1 MSSRKLGRGTLVIVG
16 VALDRSTPESFSAFE
31 GAVKDPPFILD
42 CQLVAGYCD
51 FS

>member
-1 MSSRKLGRGTLVIVG
+1 MSPRKLGRGTLVIVG

-42 CQLVAGYCD
+42 RQLVAGYCD